1 MITGS
6 LLLFI
11 IASSSKPL
19 NRTHTK
25 KKKKKETPN
34 PGQNEKVNHHEVPI
48 NSQNAK

>member
-11 IASSSKPL
+11 IASSSKPS
-19 NRTHTK
+19 NRTQ
-25 KKKKKETPN
+25 KKETPN